1 LESDYPVYE
10 TDLPGRPAKETLMQ
24 SFSKILLPVDFS
36 ERSTGAARYAQAL
49 ARHFQ
54 AELIVLHVLTP
65 PNYEFGAL
73 EIAGSML
80 DTLYR
85 NRAEQASKELD
96 AFMTADPSGPQAR
109 KIVLEG
115 DPAKKIVDLARDEA
129 VDIITMPTHGYGQ
142 FRRFILGSNTAK
154 VLHDADCP
162 VWTGVHLEQAPAL
175 ASIQFRSILC
185 AVDLGPQSSK
195 TLDWAAWLAR
205 QFGARLGVV
214 HATAGIPDLGDGPN
228 SQWRTETCAAAGR
241 ELFRLLDG
249 VGAQADLSIEA
260 GEPAQVICSAAARLA
275 ADLLVIGRG
284 SAAGVFGRLRTNA
297 YAIIRQ
303 SPCPVVSV

>member
-1 LESDYPVYE
+1 M
-10 TDLPGRPAKETLMQ
+10 R

-49 ARHFQ
+49 ALHFQ
-54 AELIVLHVLTP
+54 AELVLLHVLTP
-65 PNYEFGAL
+65 PSHEFGAL

-80 DTLYR
+80 DELYR
-85 NRAEQASKELD
+85 NRAAQASQELD
-96 AFMTADPSGPQAR
+96 RFLTPEPPGLKVR
-109 KIVLEG
+109 RIVFEG
-115 DPAKKIVDLARDEA
+115 DPAKTIVALAHDEG
-129 VDIITMPTHGYGQ
+129 VDIITMPTHGYGP

-175 ASIQFRSILC
+175 ASIPFRSILC
-185 AVDLGPQSSK
+185 AVDLGPQSSR

-205 QFGARLGVV
+205 QFGARLRVV
-214 HATAGIPDLGDGPN
+214 HATAGAPDLGDDPEW
-228 SQWRTETCAAAGR
+228 QWRTETRAAAGR

-249 VGAQADLSIEA
+249 VGAEADLSIEA
-260 GEPAQVICSAAARLA
+260 GEPAQVICSAAARA
-275 ADLLVIGRG
+275 KADVLVIGRG